1 LVWPTTWCLCRSAP
15 TTWPF
20 RGLNL
25 FSYWLFLGG
34 GLTMMSGFLTAGG
47 AAAFGWFGYTPLSS
61 GIYSPGL
68 GGDVWLAGVALVG
81 FSGILTAVNVLA
93 TVIAM
98 RHPDMGM
105 FQMPIF
111 TWNMVVTSVAV
122 LLAFPVLTA
131 AVVMLFAERHFGA
144 HVFDPTAGGVPLL
157 WQHLFWFFGHPEV
170 YIVVLP
176 YFGVITETIPV
187 FSRRPCSATSGW
199 CSPRWRSPRCR
210 SAVWAHHMFA
220 TGAVLLPFFS
230 AVSLLIAVPTGV
242 KMFNW
247 IGTMWGGQ
255 ISFKTPM
262 LFSVGFLVSFLMGGV
277 TGVMLASPA
286 IDFHVTDS
294 YFVVAHFH
302 YVLIGGSVFG
312 VFAAIYYW
320 FPKWTGRMLSE
331 TLGKW
336 HFWLF
341 FIGFH
346 MTFLV
351 QHMLGLAGMPR
362 RVASYEATDGFTTLN
377 VISSVGYLF
386 QFASI
391 SFLLWN
397 VWRSW
402 RHGDVAGDDPWEG
415 YTLEWAT
422 TSPPPPHNFDGPLP
436 PITSERPVFDQRHRE
451 LAKAAEHRSVI
462 PGALGAVGLVDDVE
476 APGDATSGDG
486 T

>member
-1 LVWPTTWCLCRSAP
+1 
-15 TTWPF
+15 
-20 RGLNL
+20 
-25 FSYWLFLGG
+25 
-34 GLTMMSGFLTAGG
+34 M
-47 AAAFGWFGYTPLSS
+47 
-61 GIYSPGL
+61 
-68 GGDVWLAGVALVG
+68 
-81 FSGILTAVNVLA
+81 
-93 TVIAM
+93 
-98 RHPDMGM
+98 
-105 FQMPIF
+105 
-111 TWNMVVTSVAV
+111 
-122 LLAFPVLTA
+122 
-131 AVVMLFAERHFGA
+131 
-144 HVFDPTAGGVPLL
+144 
-157 WQHLFWFFGHPEV
+157 
-170 YIVVLP
+170 
-176 YFGVITETIPV
+176 
-187 FSRRPCSATSGW
+187 
-199 CSPRWRSPRCR
+199 
-210 SAVWAHHMFA
+210 
-220 TGAVLLPFFS
+220 
-230 AVSLLIAVPTGV
+230 
-242 KMFNW
+242 
-247 IGTMWGGQ
+247 
-255 ISFKTPM
+255 
-262 LFSVGFLVSFLMGGV
+262 
-277 TGVMLASPA
+277 
-286 IDFHVTDS
+286 
-294 YFVVAHFH
+294 
-302 YVLIGGSVFG
+302 LIGGSVFG